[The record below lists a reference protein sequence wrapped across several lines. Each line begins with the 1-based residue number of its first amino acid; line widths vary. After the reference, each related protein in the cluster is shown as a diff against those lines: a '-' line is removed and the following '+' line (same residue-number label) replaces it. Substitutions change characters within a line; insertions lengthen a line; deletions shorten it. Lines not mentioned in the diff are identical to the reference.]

1 MGTSV
6 DTSVVVGCTM
16 RSAHQSQKIG
26 SLFQQVY
33 PHPRNGGK
41 FETYYYQIS
50 KFSSFHGLL
59 YGIVLTSS
67 NVCWLTI
74 YIYSR
79 VHSKLSIESE
89 PINVGINVFYAISKI
104 DVKTQITKK

>member
-6 DTSVVVGCTM
+6 DTPVVVGRTKKWL
-16 RSAHQSQKIG
+16 AVPTG
-26 SLFQQVY
+26 L
-33 PHPRNGGK
+33 P
-41 FETYYYQIS
+41 S

-79 VHSKLSIESE
+79 VKCSKVSIESK
-89 PINVGINVFYAISKI
+89 PINVGINVFYAISRLMSKH
-104 DVKTQITKK
+104 KSRKNNLCHYFPPFLCYWF